1 MSECV
6 CGCVWLDPLDWDPD
20 PQAAAAALHKSAGG
34 LVGLQKPRVY
44 FLPSFVFRR
53 PIGERT
59 GFFLCSCVGERGGG
73 WRGSSSQKSPAIITA
88 VIDHYGFL
96 RRQSA
101 R

>member
-1 MSECV
+1 MCV
-6 CGCVWLDPLDWDPD
+6 WVCVWLDPLDWDPD

-34 LVGLQKPRVY
+34 LVGLQKPQVY
-44 FLPSFVFRR
+44 FLSSFVFRR
-53 PIGERT
+53 PLGERT
-59 GFFLCSCVGERGGG
+59 GFFCALVSASGVGG